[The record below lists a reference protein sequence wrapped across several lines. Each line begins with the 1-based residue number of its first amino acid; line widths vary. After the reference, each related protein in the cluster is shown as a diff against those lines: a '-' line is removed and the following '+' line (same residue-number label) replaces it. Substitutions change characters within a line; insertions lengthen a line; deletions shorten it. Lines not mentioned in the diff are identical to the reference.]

1 MSELMPKDEELL
13 RGARSGWDPPAGAED
28 RVLTAVLAKVGPP
41 APPDGQGQAP
51 NAPPVAPPNAAPVA
65 APVAGVAKAWLA
77 KGALVAL
84 AALGGGAVIHRLATR
99 APETPPAAVAAASAS
114 AAPPDLAPPAPAPSA
129 SAPAPPPSAS
139 APPAPPVERSA
150 RPRPATT
157 ASSAAPDLDTLRRE
171 TALMREAQKA
181 LRDGHPERA
190 LEVLDQHA
198 GSHPGGVLVEER
210 LAARVQALCLA
221 GKVAE
226 ARASLAELRRIAPR
240 SPQLARLA
248 GSCAAR

>member
-41 APPDGQGQAP
+41 APPDGSG
-51 NAPPVAPPNAAPVA
+51 NAPPNAP
-65 APVAGVAKAWLA
+65 PVAGVAKAWLA

-221 GKVAE
+221 GKVPE
-226 ARASLAELRRIAPR
+226 ARAALAELRKVAPR

-248 GSCAAR
+248 GSCAGR